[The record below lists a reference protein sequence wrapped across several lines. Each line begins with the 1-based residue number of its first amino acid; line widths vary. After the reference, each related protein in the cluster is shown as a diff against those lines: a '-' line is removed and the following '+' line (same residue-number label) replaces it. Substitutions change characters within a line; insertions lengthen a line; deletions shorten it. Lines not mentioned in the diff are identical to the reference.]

1 MATIVNVSVE
11 VQAEIATVWNAW
23 NTPEHTVNWCFASD
37 DWHAPHA
44 TCDLRIGGSFITR
57 MEAKDG
63 SFGFDFGGVFDDVV
77 EHKRLAYHM
86 SDGRKVEVLFVVNG
100 GTTTVIE
107 NFDAE
112 TENPV
117 ELQQQ
122 GWQMILNNFKKYVEG
137 LKVIDA

>member
-1 MATIVNVSVE
+1 
-11 VQAEIATVWNAW
+11 
-23 NTPEHTVNWCFASD
+23 
-37 DWHAPHA
+37 
-44 TCDLRIGGSFITR
+44 

-63 SFGFDFGGVFDDVV
+63 SFGFDFGGVFDDVK
-77 EHKRLAYHM
+77 EHKRVAYHM

-100 GTTTVIE
+100 GNTTVIE

-117 ELQQQ
+117 EMQQQ

-137 LKVIDA
+137 L